1 LICDRKYFLYDYYS
15 EFACQVEEMDSYI
28 KEEQVVL
35 KERHAFFTKMRE
47 EMHQVKSDL
56 AHSDRKI
63 KQLREDTKKEIAE
76 KESQIES
83 KDEEI

>member
-1 LICDRKYFLYDYYS
+1 M
-15 EFACQVEEMDSYI
+15 Q
-28 KEEQVVL
+28 
-35 KERHAFFTKMRE
+35 
-47 EMHQVKSDL
+47 QVKSDL

-83 KDEEI
+83 KDEEIQKLREMIKDREFQMREAKIQKKMINDDYEAM

>member
-1 LICDRKYFLYDYYS
+1 
-15 EFACQVEEMDSYI
+15 
-28 KEEQVVL
+28 
-35 KERHAFFTKMRE
+35 
-47 EMHQVKSDL
+47 MHQVKSDL

-83 KDEEI
+83 KDEEIQKLREMIKDREFQMREAKIQKKMINDDYEAM